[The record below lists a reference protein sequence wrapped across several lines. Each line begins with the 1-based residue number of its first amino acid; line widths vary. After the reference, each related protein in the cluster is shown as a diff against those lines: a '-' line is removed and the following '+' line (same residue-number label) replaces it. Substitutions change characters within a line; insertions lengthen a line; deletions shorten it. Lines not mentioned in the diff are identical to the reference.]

1 MQRAGSLRNAVSS
14 EPSRESIGIECHR
27 LTVPLQRPGNR
38 GKAVRQSAGHA
49 LELNACDKDGTM
61 NLARAIV
68 DFEVHLV
75 AERGL
80 SAHSVRAYRSDL
92 AALADFLEHH
102 ADATHATAD
111 SATVDSITLDALR
124 DWLWYASQHGL
135 TKSTLARRSASVRS
149 FTAWLRRIEATPTDV
164 GLRLGSPKPDRHLPR
179 VLSASAVDDVLVS
192 LALRAGSGEPSYLRD
207 LALVELLYASA
218 LRVSE
223 VTGLDLA
230 DADLSRLT
238 VRVTGKGSRE
248 RVVPFGV
255 PARDALQRYIEA
267 GRPRMLDPDRPVAA
281 VFLGARGARL
291 GTRSVYGLIAG
302 LLADLAGTG
311 PAGPHVFR
319 HTAATHLLD
328 GGADLRA
335 VQELLGHSSLGT
347 TQIYTHVSTERLKE
361 SYRIAH
367 PRA

>member
-1 MQRAGSLRNAVSS
+1 
-14 EPSRESIGIECHR
+14 
-27 LTVPLQRPGNR
+27 
-38 GKAVRQSAGHA
+38 
-49 LELNACDKDGTM
+49 M

-68 DFEVHLV
+68 DFETHLV

-102 ADATHATAD
+102 ADATHATGD
-111 SATVDSITLDALR
+111 STAVRSVAVNSATVDSTTVDSITLDALR
-124 DWLWYASQHGL
+124 DWLWHASQHGL
-135 TKSTLARRSASVRS
+135 AKSTLARRSASVRS

-248 RVVPFGV
+248 RVVPFGI
-255 PARDALQRYIEA
+255 PARDALQRYIEE

-302 LLADLAGTG
+302 LLADLPGSG

-361 SYRIAH
+361 SYRTAH